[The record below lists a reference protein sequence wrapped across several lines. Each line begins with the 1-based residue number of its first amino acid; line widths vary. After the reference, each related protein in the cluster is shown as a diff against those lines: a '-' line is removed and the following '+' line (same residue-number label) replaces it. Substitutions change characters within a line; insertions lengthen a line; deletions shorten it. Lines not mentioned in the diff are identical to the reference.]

1 MKRLREKWNSSQG
14 ASILIA
20 LLLLLV
26 CMMVASSVL
35 MAAASNA
42 GKQRSS
48 REEHQKYLTLSSA
61 LRLVCG
67 EIQGSSYVGEYSYS
81 SHEEKKP
88 VQVQKTGADGNL
100 MYDKNG
106 EPIMEVQWV
115 HDYYVHTY
123 AQTETGGEFTC
134 GLNTGPT
141 SEVLPLRDKLDFLF
155 GKKLA
160 AGAGVARNPN
170 DVYVFNPLS
179 LHFNFPVTYTL
190 TVKPENENDVF
201 EPVSIAF
208 SLREDGIITLTAS
221 LPEDSNGYV
230 YAMEAELEP
239 VKPLNDV
246 FVLKDTGDFKTE
258 PVQWKLNWIAKKG
271 A

>member
-42 GKQRSS
+42 GKLRSS

-67 EIQGSSYVGEYSYS
+67 EIQGSSYVGEYSYDK
-81 SHEEKKP
+81 ETVTVENEVKDK
-88 VQVQKTGADGNL
+88 DGNPVL
-100 MYDKNG
+100 NAEGKPAIEIIKLYD
-106 EPIMEVQWV
+106 
-115 HDYYVHTY
+115 VHTY
-123 AQTETGGEFTC
+123 TQTEGEFTC

-141 SEVLPLRDKLDFLF
+141 SEVLPLREQLDFLF

-170 DVYVFNPLS
+170 DVYVFNPLN
-179 LHFNFPVTYTL
+179 LHFNFPVSYTL

-201 EPVSIAF
+201 KPVSIDF

-239 VKPLNDV
+239 VEPLNDV
-246 FVLKDTGDFKTE
+246 FVLKDAGDFQTE